1 MSKYF
6 DNTIYMCIVINTLVL
21 TVRWYGNPD
30 SVENVTSII
39 NIAFVVVFS
48 LEAFIKI
55 IAFGL
60 RYFRD
65 NWNNFDLAVVIISIV
80 GSIL

>member
-21 TVRWYGNPD
+21 TVSWYGNPD